1 MRILLHAPE
10 GEVRDWRAALVA
22 ALPEAEVRVWAP
34 GLDWRADYAALW
46 HPPLGALQGQG
57 ALKAIFNLGA
67 GAEAL
72 LAHAALP
79 PEVPVV
85 RIEDAGMAQQMIE
98 YVSWAVLRYFRRLD
112 RYAAQQSRAEWRVH
126 QPLRHDDFCV
136 GVMGL
141 GVLGAPVAQALERLG
156 FPVCGWSRGPKDIA
170 GVRCFAGQAALD
182 AFLAASRALVCMLP
196 HTAATAGILNRRAL
210 AKLPPGAYVIN
221 VARGALLAEED
232 LSAMLDAGHIAGA
245 TLDVFRDEPLP
256 ASHPY
261 WRHPKI
267 FITPHASAIT
277 LVEDAVAQVADKI
290 RRLERGESVT
300 GIVDRARGY

>member
-1 MRILLHAPE
+1 MRILLYTPPS
-10 GEVRDWRAALVA
+10 EVREWRAALVA
-22 ALPEAEVRVWAP
+22 ALPEAEVRVWEP

-46 HPPLGALQGQG
+46 HPPRAAWQDQG

-67 GAEAL
+67 GVERLLTHAE
-72 LAHAALP
+72 LP
-79 PEVPVV
+79 PEVPVI
-85 RIEDAGMAQQMIE
+85 RLEDTGMARQMVE

-112 RYAAQQSRAEWRVH
+112 LYAAQQSRAEWRVH
-126 QPLRHDDFCV
+126 RPQRHADFCV

-141 GVLGAPVAQALERLG
+141 GVLGAQVARALERLG
-156 FPVCGWSRGPKDIA
+156 FPVRGWSRSPKEIP
-170 GVRCFAGQAALD
+170 GVRCFAGAAALD
-182 AFLAASRALVCMLP
+182 AFLAAARALVCMLP
-196 HTAATAGILNRRAL
+196 HTAETTGILDRRAL

-232 LSAMLDAGHIAGA
+232 LLAMLDGGHIAGA
-245 TLDVFRDEPLP
+245 TLDVFHDEPLP
-256 ASHPY
+256 ATHPY

-290 RRLERGESVT
+290 RCLERGESVT
-300 GIVDRARGY
+300 GIVDRVRGY